1 MLDLATP
8 LQWILVSLVMFT
20 GATIQGTIGLGM
32 AVFAVPILAL
42 INPGFVPVP
51 IQLVAPVITT
61 ASLIRERTHLDLKGA
76 VSILIGRVP
85 GAALGVWLLA
95 IASTRDLSFVIGG
108 AVLAAV
114 VALSMGWS
122 IPLNTT
128 TKFTGGLL
136 AGALGTS
143 TGIGGPPLAM
153 LYARNR
159 GPEVRS
165 TLGAIFTVGLV
176 INIGALA
183 IAGHIDRDAL
193 LRAAGLALP
202 VLAGFFSSGWVKHH
216 FDGER
221 LRVGILIAS
230 AFSAIAL
237 LVKAATG

>member
-1 MLDLATP
+1 MLELATP
-8 LQWILVSLVMFT
+8 VEWALICVVMFL

-32 AVFAVPILAL
+32 AVFAVPILTL
-42 INPGFVPVP
+42 IEPGFVPVP

-61 ASLIRERTHLDLKGA
+61 ASLVRERTHLDLSGA
-76 VSILIGRVP
+76 VSVMVGRVP

-95 IASTRDLSFVIGG
+95 IVSTRDLSFMIGG
-108 AVLAAV
+108 AVLVAV
-114 VALSMGWS
+114 VALSAGWT
-122 IPLNTT
+122 IPLNTA
-128 TKFTGGLL
+128 TKFTGGVL

-153 LYARNR
+153 LYSRNR

-165 TLGAIFTVGLV
+165 TLGAIFTVGLA

-193 LRAAGLALP
+193 LRAAGLVIP
-202 VLAGFFSSGWVKHH
+202 VILGFFSSSWVKHH

-221 LRVGILIAS
+221 LRVAILVAS
-230 AFSAIAL
+230 GFSAVAL
-237 LVKAATG
+237 LVKAGLS

>member
-1 MLDLATP
+1 
-8 LQWILVSLVMFT
+8 
-20 GATIQGTIGLGM
+20 
-32 AVFAVPILAL
+32 VPILTL

-61 ASLIRERTHLDLKGA
+61 AALVRERTHLDLSGA
-76 VSILIGRVP
+76 VSVMVGRIP

-95 IASTRDLSFVIGG
+95 IVSARDLSFVIGS
-108 AVLAAV
+108 AVLFAV
-114 VALSMGWS
+114 IALSTGRDV
-122 IPLNTT
+122 PLNTA

-136 AGALGTS
+136 SGALGTS
-143 TGIGGPPLAM
+143 TGIGGPPIAM
-153 LYARNR
+153 LYSRNQ

-193 LRAAGLALP
+193 LRAAGLVIP
-202 VLAGFFSSGWVKHH
+202 VLLGFFSSGWVKHH

-237 LVKAATG
+237 LVKAASG